1 MPKVSTTIRT
11 DLAAKQ
17 QVQQIFSNLGM
28 DMSTAVNIF
37 FHQVIRSNGLPF
49 QVVTDVPNSE
59 TLEAMKEIQCMKE
72 NPSMGKSYTDVDS
85 MMKDLLS

>member
-1 MPKVSTTIRT
+1 MAKVSTTIR
-11 DLAAKQ
+11 AAHDAKK

-49 QVVTDVPNSE
+49 EVVMDTPNAE
-59 TLEAMKEIQCMKE
+59 TVEAIRELQKMKAD
-72 NPSMGKSYTDVDS
+72 PSIGKTYTDVDA
-85 MMKDLLS
+85 MMKALLA

>member
-1 MPKVSTTIRT
+1 MAKVSTTIRT
-11 DLAAKQ
+11 DHDAKK

-49 QVVTDVPNSE
+49 EVVMDTPNDE
-59 TLEAMKEIQCMKE
+59 TVEAIREVQRMKAD
-72 NPSMGKSYTDVDS
+72 PSIGKTYTDVDA
-85 MMKDLLS
+85 MMKELLA